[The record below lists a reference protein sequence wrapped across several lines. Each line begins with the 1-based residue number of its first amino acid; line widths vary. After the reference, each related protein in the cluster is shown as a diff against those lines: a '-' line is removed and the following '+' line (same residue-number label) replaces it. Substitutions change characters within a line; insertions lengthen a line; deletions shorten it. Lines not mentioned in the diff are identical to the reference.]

1 MTPLALLFILTFLV
15 SVDVRILGPVLPS
28 IAGPFHRVRVRLALQ
43 GRPAGRAVTPARI
56 RAHGSGQLVYGPL
69 SDHFGRIAV
78 VRVAAV
84 RFGRAW

>member
-1 MTPLALLFILTFLV
+1 MTPLALLFAFLV

-28 IAGPFHRVRVRLALQ
+28 IAASLGT
-43 GRPAGRAVTPARI
+43 PAGSAGLAMTSYAL
-56 RAHGSGQLVYGPL
+56 AYGSGQPVYSPL

-78 VRVAAV
+78 VRIAGV